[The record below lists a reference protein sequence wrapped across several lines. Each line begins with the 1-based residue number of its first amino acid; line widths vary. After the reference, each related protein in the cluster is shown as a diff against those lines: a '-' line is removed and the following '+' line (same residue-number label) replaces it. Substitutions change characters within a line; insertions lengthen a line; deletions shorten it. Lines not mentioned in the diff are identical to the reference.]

1 MKAKAALLTGALP
14 ILLSGIMAA
23 ANGAGTTP
31 GEDLFLHKCGICHL
45 AGKTGAQMLERR
57 LGKDLALL
65 HERKDL
71 AGAYIGTV
79 VRQGLA
85 GMPPLTRVELPDAEL
100 DSIVRYLTRSRSS
113 ADGGA
118 GHE

>member
-1 MKAKAALLTGALP
+1 MAFWWAGNIALAD
-14 ILLSGIMAA
+14 AVQ
-23 ANGAGTTP
+23 NVE

-71 AGAYIGTV
+71 AGAYIGTA

>member
-1 MKAKAALLTGALP
+1 MKVKPGLLTGALSVFL
-14 ILLSGIMAA
+14 IGIMAS
-23 ANGAGTTP
+23 ANGAGTTA

-71 AGAYIGTV
+71 VDAYISTV

-100 DSIVRYLTRSRSS
+100 DSIVRYLTRPRFP
-113 ADGGA
+113 ANGDA

>member
-1 MKAKAALLTGALP
+1 MTSADGGG
-14 ILLSGIMAA
+14 S
-23 ANGAGTTP
+23 TP
-31 GEDLFLHKCGICHL
+31 GEDLFMRKCGICHL

-57 LGKDLALL
+57 LGGDSALL
-65 HERKDL
+65 HERHDL
-71 AGAYIGTV
+71 AGAYISTV

-100 DSIVRYLTRSRSS
+100 DLVVRYLTRSRLS

>member
-1 MKAKAALLTGALP
+1 MKAKPGLRSGALT
-14 ILLSGIMAA
+14 ILLISFMASV
-23 ANGAGTTP
+23 NGAGLTQ
-31 GEDLFLHKCGICHL
+31 GEGLFLRKCGICHL
-45 AGKTGAQMLERR
+45 EGKTGAQMLERR

-65 HERKDL
+65 HKRNDL

-100 DSIVRYLTRSRSS
+100 DSIVRYLTRSGPS
-113 ADGGA
+113 ASGA